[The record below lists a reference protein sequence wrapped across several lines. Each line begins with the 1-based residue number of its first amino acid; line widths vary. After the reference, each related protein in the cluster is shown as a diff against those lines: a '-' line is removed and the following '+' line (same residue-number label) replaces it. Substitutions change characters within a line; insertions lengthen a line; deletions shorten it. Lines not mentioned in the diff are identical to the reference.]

1 MVHPAIVAAIIGA
14 AVVAGV
20 VTYYYIDDHYHNEY
34 EYVQTT
40 RYEHYSDSDSDDEE
54 QGFNARRL
62 LQKAGLRRRRRYRD
76 NNTPNE
82 SFNMAARDEK
92 SSMSSASDID
102 MKRQLLESERQD
114 LRLDEE
120 EARLRRERLR
130 SRGNS
135 ILGIMPTTMEDQMAQ
150 APNPTHD
157 NPFADSHEVPKV
169 EKSELFEADNSNLA
183 NKANSAPLS
192 ETSSHHNTLLDN
204 DEDTPYGS
212 ILSSILGN
220 SAHSPLMRPV
230 SPRQDPA
237 TEAWRYDD
245 HEFIEANEQDD
256 AMEYESVETSLQL
269 PRARGHSNATVSS
282 SSSWSDI
289 EPSSSQN
296 KSDLSDS
303 DLSIIGR
310 ERSSHDGRSA
320 SEDEDGFV
328 NVGGDDHNSS

>member
-1 MVHPAIVAAIIGA
+1 M
-14 AVVAGV
+14 
-20 VTYYYIDDHYHNEY
+20 
-34 EYVQTT
+34 Q
-40 RYEHYSDSDSDDEE
+40 
-54 QGFNARRL
+54 
-62 LQKAGLRRRRRYRD
+62 
-76 NNTPNE
+76 
-82 SFNMAARDEK
+82 AARDEK
-92 SSMSSASDID
+92 SSMSSASDIE
-102 MKRQLLESERQD
+102 MKRQMLETERQD

-135 ILGIMPTTMEDQMAQ
+135 ILGIMPPTTMEDQMAQ
-150 APNPTHD
+150 AQNVAHD
-157 NPFADSHEVPKV
+157 NPFADSHEVPKA
-169 EKSELFEADNSNLA
+169 EKPELFEAHNSNLA
-183 NKANSAPLS
+183 NEANSAPLS
-192 ETSSHHNTLLDN
+192 ETSSHHNTLLN
-204 DEDTPYGS
+204 TEEDTPYGS
-212 ILSSILGN
+212 ILSSTHGD
-220 SAHSPLMRPV
+220 SAQSPLMQPV

-245 HEFIEANEQDD
+245 HDFIEANEQDD

-310 ERSSHDGRSA
+310 DHSSHDGRSA

-328 NVGGDDHNSS
+328 DVGGDDHHSS